1 MMPTRLAIDLSGNVI
16 RVLAG
21 TPGGPMRA
29 ADATMPVGAMSNGGV
44 VNAAAI
50 GSVIKDLVAH
60 LDARDARAMVVA
72 SDAIASFRVLSFARD
87 TADAKIDAAFRA
99 VLPADG
105 NRIGMQR
112 HEVTLNGSERTFYG
126 AAFDRLKVQ
135 SLAGAVRAAGL
146 EPSVVE
152 LKSLCVT
159 RLVPAPAGVLVD
171 LSVDPAEIF
180 LIDGSL
186 PRVWHTFKARPEP
199 LDEAQQLASA
209 VNTVIVFHQRM
220 LPGGGFSAEAPVFIT
235 ADGPVSAPVVEAMRE
250 RLRRPMHAVPPPA
263 RVAPEI
269 RYGPY
274 MACLGLVM
282 RRR

>member
-1 MMPTRLAIDLSGNVI
+1 MTPTRLAIDLSGNVV

-21 TPGGPMRA
+21 APGGPMRA
-29 ADATMPVGAMSNGGV
+29 AEATMPAGAMSNGGV
-44 VNAAAI
+44 VNSDAI
-50 GSVIKDLVAH
+50 GPVIKDLVDH
-60 LDARDARAMVVA
+60 VDARDVRAMVVA
-72 SDAIASFRVLSFARD
+72 SDAVASFRVLSFPKD
-87 TADAKIDAAFRA
+87 TADTKIEAAFRA
-99 VLPADG
+99 VLPVDG
-105 NRIGMQR
+105 NRIAMQR
-112 HEVTLNGSERTFYG
+112 QDLSFNGSERTFYG

-159 RLVPAPAGVLVD
+159 RLVPAPTCVLVD

-186 PRVWHTFKARPEP
+186 PRVWHTFKARPET
-199 LDEAQQLASA
+199 LDETQQLASA

-220 LPGGGFSAEAPVFIT
+220 AAGNGFSPEAPVFIT
-235 ADGPVSAPVVEAMRE
+235 SDGPVSAPKVEAIRA
-250 RLRRPMHAVPPPA
+250 RIGRPIRALPPPP
-263 RVAPEI
+263 RVAADI
-269 RYGPY
+269 RYGPF

>member
-1 MMPTRLAIDLSGNVI
+1 MTPTRLAIDLSGNVI
-16 RVLAG
+16 RVLVGAA
-21 TPGGPMRA
+21 GGPMRA
-29 ADATMPVGAMSNGGV
+29 AEATMPAGAMSNGGV
-44 VNAAAI
+44 VNSGAI
-50 GSVIKDLVAH
+50 GSVIKDLVARVE
-60 LDARDARAMVVA
+60 ARDARAMVVA
-72 SDAIASFRVLSFARD
+72 SDAIASFRVLSFPRD

-99 VLPADG
+99 LLPVDG

-112 HEVTLNGSERTFYG
+112 QDLTLNGSERTFYG

-152 LKSLCVT
+152 LKSLCVA

-180 LIDGSL
+180 LIDGSV
-186 PRVWHTFKARPEP
+186 PRVWHTFKARPEL
-199 LDEAQQLASA
+199 LDETQQLASA
-209 VNTVIVFHQRM
+209 VNTVIVFYQRM
-220 LPGGGFSAEAPVFIT
+220 PAGSGFPAEAPVFMT
-235 ADGPVSAPVVEAMRE
+235 ADGPVAAPMADAIRA
-250 RLRRPMHAVPPPA
+250 RIGRPMHLVPPPP

-269 RYGPY
+269 RYGPF